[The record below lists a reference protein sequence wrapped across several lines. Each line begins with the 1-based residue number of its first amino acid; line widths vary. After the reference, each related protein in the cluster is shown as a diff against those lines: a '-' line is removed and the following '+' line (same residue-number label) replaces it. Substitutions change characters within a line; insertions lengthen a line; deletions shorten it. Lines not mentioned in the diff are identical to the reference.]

1 MQESDLKLLHEKV
14 PKLLISLALPMILAQ
29 MVNALYNI
37 VDRIYISY
45 IPNIGTTALTGVG
58 ICFPILML
66 ISAFSALLGRGR
78 STSCFY
84 SIRVLKKKRGHKN

>member
-37 VDRIYISY
+37 VD
-45 IPNIGTTALTGVG
+45 
-58 ICFPILML
+58 
-66 ISAFSALLGRGR
+66 
-78 STSCFY
+78 
-84 SIRVLKKKRGHKN
+84 